1 MRKILLSAA
10 LLVATTMS
18 FAQVGVGT
26 SSPDA
31 SAVLDIVSTTKML
44 APPRMTEVQMNAI
57 STPAEGGM
65 LYCTDCTPKGFFVY
79 NGIEF
84 VPIVTT
90 PGPVATSALAEV
102 LEDSAS
108 TGGASNA
115 NSTAVTFSQLTDTG
129 VTGLDSAN
137 TAAYQAAIA
146 SETGFSNPP
155 TVAEVQA
162 IIDTVNAA

>member
-1 MRKILLSAA
+1 MRKII
-10 LLVATTMS
+10 LVAITMALTTTG
-18 FAQVGVGT
+18 FAQVGIGT

-44 APPRMTEVQMNAI
+44 VPPRMTEVQMNAI

-79 NGIEF
+79 NGTEF
-84 VPIVTT
+84 VPMVTT
-90 PGPVATSALAEV
+90 SGPIATSALAEV

-108 TGGASNA
+108 TGGANNT

-129 VTGLDSAN
+129 VTGLDSDN

-162 IIDTVNAA
+162 IIDTVNTA